1 MTAESCSTRY
11 VEMLI
16 EKEVQRVDAEL
27 RAMRESV
34 DKAERVLGLRLE
46 GMNEIREQLAD
57 QALTFVRHDVIGP
70 RVERVEERVAVL
82 EQWRAVSLG
91 VSGERSAREESI
103 RPWMLIVAVG
113 LIALTNGLI
122 LFAANVLVK

>member
-1 MTAESCSTRY
+1 
-11 VEMLI
+11 MLI
-16 EKEVQRVDAEL
+16 AKEAQRVDVEL
-27 RAMRESV
+27 RSIHDSV

-57 QALTFVRHDVIGP
+57 QAQTFARQDVIGP
-70 RVERVEERVAVL
+70 RVERAEERIAAL

-91 VSGERSAREESI
+91 ISGERSARQESV

-113 LIALTNGLI
+113 LIALVNGLI
-122 LFAANVLVK
+122 LFAANVLIK